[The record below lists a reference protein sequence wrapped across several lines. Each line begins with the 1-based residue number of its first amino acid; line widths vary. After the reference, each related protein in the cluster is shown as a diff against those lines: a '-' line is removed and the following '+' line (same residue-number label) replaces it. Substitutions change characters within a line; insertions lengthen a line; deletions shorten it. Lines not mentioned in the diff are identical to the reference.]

1 MEASVKESE
10 EAEHTAKTNEFG
22 ELEEFTKR
30 RDAESE
36 DEEAENP
43 IAGGVLESLDR
54 IWAQIAG
61 ERSPYEKA
69 EGHEAKKKDRNFDPL
84 VGEKRVHASDEP
96 Q

>member
-36 DEEAENP
+36 DEEAEDP

-54 IWAQIAG
+54 IWAEIAG
-61 ERSPYEKA
+61 ERSPYEKG
-69 EGHEAKKKDRNFDPL
+69 ERHEAKKKDGNFDPL
-84 VGEKRVHASDEP
+84 DGEKRVHASDQP